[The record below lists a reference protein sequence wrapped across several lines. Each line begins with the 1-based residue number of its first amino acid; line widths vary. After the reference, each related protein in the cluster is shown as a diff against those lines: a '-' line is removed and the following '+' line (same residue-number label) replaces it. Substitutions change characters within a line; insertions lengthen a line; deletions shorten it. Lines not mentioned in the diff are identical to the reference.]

1 MIFNPLSNLERY
13 SVLLK
18 LQNAPPEKIYGARIV
33 SYISPPKTLKLGL
46 QEFLLLLMETSYN
59 GFFPFF
65 YLGVDPNQEINIQ
78 LDGFRINFSLKVPQN
93 LFLKMEDRIKVRVVK
108 VHPYVGNVKLAF
120 VAVEEELPSKP

>member
-1 MIFNPLSNLERY
+1 LLVYKKYTEKEYLLGEAERY

-33 SYISPPKTLKLGL
+33 SYISPPKTLK
-46 QEFLLLLMETSYN
+46 
-59 GFFPFF
+59 
-65 YLGVDPNQEINIQ
+65 LGVDPNQEINIQ